1 MPIYSS
7 MDLRLENKVVLVTG
21 STRGIGRG
29 IAYAFL
35 QEGARVCVTGRDQAG
50 VAQTVKSFTDEF
62 STNQVEGF
70 VGDLTDSTTIKK
82 CIDATVSRWG
92 QIDIA
97 IANVGW
103 GKAKPALQADQSEWE
118 RVFKTNFFGAME
130 LVRLVVP
137 VIEKS
142 GGSIVFIS
150 SIAGLEEIGA
160 PLPYAAA
167 KAALTASVKGL
178 ADDLAPLKI
187 RINAVAPG
195 NILFSGGRWEE
206 MIKADLALEQ
216 QVLSQVPLRRF
227 GTPEEVAAAVVFL
240 ASEKSSFT
248 TGACLVVDGGQT
260 RKI

>member
-1 MPIYSS
+1 
-7 MDLRLENKVVLVTG
+7 
-21 STRGIGRG
+21 
-29 IAYAFL
+29 
-35 QEGARVCVTGRDQAG
+35 
-50 VAQTVKSFTDEF
+50 
-62 STNQVEGF
+62 
-70 VGDLTDSTTIKK
+70 
-82 CIDATVSRWG
+82 
-92 QIDIA
+92 
-97 IANVGW
+97 
-103 GKAKPALQADQSEWE
+103 
-118 RVFKTNFFGAME
+118 ME

-227 GTPEEVAAAVVFL
+227 GTPKEIAATVVFL